1 MNTNLTKQAIDEFLS
16 KTQTLTEISKKY
28 KIDYNTLV
36 SEIRSRGYIFKKG
49 YSSSTTLSLKS
60 AIDEYLNSDKPS
72 LTKIS
77 KKYNI
82 SRNTLSNSVKELGY
96 SVENYQNKSEFNEHV
111 FDEIDT
117 EEKAYW
123 LGFIFADGYIS
134 SNSNNFEISLK
145 EDDKPHLEKFNSFIE
160 GSTNKV
166 KVGEANCGNAIC
178 KRCRWGSRNKH
189 LKETLVSYG
198 CIPQKSLILQ
208 FPSSAI
214 FKSPNLIRHF
224 IRGYWDGDGCL
235 TYANK
240 EHTRPEVLVLGT
252 EDFLTEM
259 KDYLPLKFDYKLGYN
274 NGSTQTRVLSLFGKN
289 GFELAKYLYSNC
301 TVYLDRKY
309 EKYLEYCRLYEESYR
324 ELEGKNGESCDGNTV
339 LNSEITK
346 GSESV

>member
-1 MNTNLTKQAIDEFLS
+1 MNTNLIKQAIDEFLNG
-16 KTQTLTEISKKY
+16 TQTLTEISKKY
-28 KIDYNTLV
+28 CVDYDLLV
-36 SEIRSRGYIFKKG
+36 AEIRSRGYIFKKG
-49 YSSSTTLSLKS
+49 YSSATTLNLKS
-60 AIDEYLNSDKPS
+60 AIDEYLSSEKPS
-72 LTKIS
+72 LTKLS
-77 KKYNI
+77 KKYSI
-82 SRNTLSNSVKELGY
+82 GRDTLSKSVKELGCN
-96 SVENYQNKSEFNEHV
+96 VENYQNKSEFNEYI

-123 LGFIFADGYIS
+123 LGFIFADGYVS
-134 SNSNNFEISLK
+134 SNSNNFEISLQ
-145 EDDKPHLEKFNSFIE
+145 EDDKSHLEKFNNFIE
-160 GSTNKV
+160 GPANKV
-166 KVGEANCGNAIC
+166 KAGEVKCGNTIC

-198 CIPQKSLILQ
+198 CIPQKSLVLQ
-208 FPSSAI
+208 FPSSTI
-214 FKSPNLIRHF
+214 FKSSNLIRHF

-240 EHTRPEVLVLGT
+240 EHNRPEVLVLGT

-274 NGSTQTRVLSLFGKN
+274 NGSAQTRVLSLFGKN

-301 TVYLDRKY
+301 TIYLDRKY

-324 ELEGKNGESCDGNTV
+324 QLEDKNGEPCDENTV
-339 LNSEITK
+339 LNSEISE